1 MTGAT
6 QPLLEVEGVTVA
18 FGGIQAVHDVS
29 LAVERGELF
38 GLIGPNG
45 AGKTSLLN
53 AVSGVVPARTGTV
66 RLEGRDITSEH
77 LRRRV
82 GLGVARSFQGVEL
95 FHELNVVDNL
105 LLARHHLMK
114 TGVIAGGAFFGRARR
129 EEVEHRARVED
140 VIEFFELG
148 PYRAVAA
155 GSLPFGV
162 QKIVGLARGLC
173 AEPCLLLL
181 DEVASGL
188 NREEKQ
194 DLARYLLRI
203 KHELGLT
210 MIWVEHDVRL
220 VTDLADRIAA
230 LDHGELLA
238 AGLPEDVLRLPE
250 VQSSFLGVKIDRDAP
265 ADPDPPTSAP
275 ESRQDRIVQRS

>member
-1 MTGAT
+1 VTGAAAST
-6 QPLLEVEGVTVA
+6 ILEVDDLTVA
-18 FGGIQAVHDVS
+18 FGGIQAVDRVS
-29 LAVERGELF
+29 LEVERGELF

-53 AVSGVVPARTGTV
+53 AISGVVPARTGSV
-66 RLEGRDITSEH
+66 RLDGREITSER
-77 LRRRV
+77 LRKRV
-82 GLGVARSFQGVEL
+82 RLGIARSFQGVEL

-105 LLARHHLMK
+105 LIARHHLMR
-114 TGVIAGGAFFGRARR
+114 TGVLAGGAFFGRARR
-129 EEVEHRARVED
+129 EEVEHRARVEE

-148 PYRAVAA
+148 AYRAVPA

-162 QKIVGLARGLC
+162 QKVVGLARGLC
-173 AEPCLLLL
+173 AEPILLLL

-194 DLARYLLRI
+194 NLARYLLRI

-238 AGLPEDVLRLPE
+238 VGAPADVLRVPE
-250 VQSSFLGVKIDRDAP
+250 VQHSFLGVRIG
-265 ADPDPPTSAP
+265 ADPEAGPTDSPDSRP
-275 ESRQDRIVQRS
+275 ERIAQPS